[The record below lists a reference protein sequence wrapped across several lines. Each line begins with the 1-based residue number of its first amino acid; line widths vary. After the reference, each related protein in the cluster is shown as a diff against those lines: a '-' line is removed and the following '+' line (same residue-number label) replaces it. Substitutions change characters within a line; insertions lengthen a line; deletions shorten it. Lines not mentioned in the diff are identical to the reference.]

1 MKIESN
7 KMQGSTYKQAIL
19 NIRDIRINRD
29 LQERERLLYTG
40 VTRAS
45 ELLILYN
52 V

>member
-1 MKIESN
+1 MKIRIIRV
-7 KMQGSTYKQAIL
+7 QGSTYKQAIL